1 MHYFQTEF
9 NNPSKRL
16 TLELAR
22 ELDDKIQ
29 GLASSRSPPSLNLS
43 SEFERSPGEPEVPQ
57 DTFNRKFY
65 KQPVMTEAGSEPMFY
80 RIDRK
85 DPLTKATRDQ
95 LQSTRIHMWHP
106 SRNAETRNQI
116 V

>member
-9 NNPSKRL
+9 NNPSKCL

-29 GLASSRSPPSLNLS
+29 SLASSRSPPSLNLS

-57 DTFNRKFY
+57 DT
-65 KQPVMTEAGSEPMFY
+65 M
-80 RIDRK
+80 
-85 DPLTKATRDQ
+85 RD
-95 LQSTRIHMWHP
+95 SWVKNNTP
-106 SRNAETRNQI
+106 S
-116 V
+116 